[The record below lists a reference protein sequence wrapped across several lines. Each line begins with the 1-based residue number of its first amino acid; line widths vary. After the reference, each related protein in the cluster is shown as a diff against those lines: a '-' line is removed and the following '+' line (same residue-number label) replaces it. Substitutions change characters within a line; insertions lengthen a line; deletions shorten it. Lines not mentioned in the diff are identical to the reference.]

1 VPQRRLG
8 VGIVPP
14 FVVGGS
20 GDEAPALGAALNIPD
35 FVMVSER
42 ALIGLRAFFSSFVK
56 YGTKPHV
63 KASRC
68 RSPSMSRRTG
78 ASIVGAMF

>member
-1 VPQRRLG
+1 
-8 VGIVPP
+8 
-14 FVVGGS
+14 
-20 GDEAPALGAALNIPD
+20 LNIPD